1 MGDIDNL
8 VSQQLRVLNIY
19 PETISDGLGIR
30 YAIYLA
36 GCSHHCQGCHNPD
49 SWRPDGGSLLTEEMF
64 NQIVTEIQS
73 NPLLDGIT
81 LSGGDP
87 LFRPEGVCLLLKLL
101 KKYTGLSV
109 WCYTG
114 YTLEEIEQSARLS
127 SCLPYIDVLV
137 DGRFEQSAFNPALS
151 FRGSSN
157 QRIIHLNQ

>member
-36 GCSHHCQGCHNPD
+36 GCSHHCPGCHNPD

-87 LFRPEGVCLLLKLL
+87 LFRPEGVSLLLKLL
-101 KKYTGLSV
+101 KKQTGLSV

-114 YTLEEIEQSARLS
+114 YTLEEIEQSAKLS
-127 SCLPYIDVLV
+127 TCLPYIDVLV

-151 FRGSSN
+151 FRGSNN
-157 QRIIHLNQ
+157 QRIIYLNQ

>member
-36 GCSHHCQGCHNPD
+36 GCLHHCPGCHNPD

-87 LFRPEGVCLLLKLL
+87 LFRPEGVSLLLKLL
-101 KKYTGLSV
+101 KKQTGMSV

-114 YTLEEIEQSARLS
+114 YTLEEIKQSARLS
-127 SCLPYIDVLV
+127 TCLPYIDVLV
-137 DGRFEQSAFNPALS
+137 VGRFEQSAFNPALS
-151 FRGSSN
+151 FRGSNN

>member
-36 GCSHHCQGCHNPD
+36 GCLHHCPGCHNPD

-87 LFRPEGVCLLLKLL
+87 LFRPEGVSLLLKLL
-101 KKYTGLSV
+101 KKQTGMSV

-127 SCLPYIDVLV
+127 TCLPYIDVLV

-151 FRGSSN
+151 FRGSNN